1 MTGRNFTLCISN
13 SVPRPRV
20 HWNTDGHRGSDWLI
34 EPERYRAIGGISLGG
49 SLALTLTLEHPDLFG
64 AMGGHSPAVD
74 STLAGRL
81 APLPMWS
88 TLRVVLDVGRNDSVS
103 PGVQAFA
110 AALEAHD
117 LKPAFH
123 LYSGGHDRPNWRA
136 HTAEYLAFYAAGW

>member
-1 MTGRNFTLCISN
+1 MERKLISVYSKN
-13 SVPRPRV
+13 SIQVKLPIWR
-20 HWNTDGHRGSDWLI
+20 H
-34 EPERYRAIGGISLGG
+34 
-49 SLALTLTLEHPDLFG
+49 LA
-64 AMGGHSPAVD
+64 

-81 APLPMWS
+81 APTPMWG
-88 TLRVVLDVGRNDSVS
+88 TLHIYLDVGRNDSVS

-123 LYSGGHDRPNWRA
+123 LYPGEHNRPYWRA

>member
-1 MTGRNFTLCISN
+1 M
-13 SVPRPRV
+13 
-20 HWNTDGHRGSDWLI
+20 
-34 EPERYRAIGGISLGG
+34 
-49 SLALTLTLEHPDLFG
+49 ALTLALEHPDLFG
-64 AMGGHSPAVD
+64 AVGGHSPAVD

-88 TLRVVLDVGRNDSVS
+88 TLRVYLDVGRNDSVS

-110 AALEAHD
+110 AALGAYG

-123 LYSGGHDRPNWRA
+123 LYPGRHDRTYWRA